1 MRIYHY
7 TSLES
12 LALILQNKTIRFNR
26 LDKVDD
32 LEEGNVESLGIKFCK
47 YIFVSCWTE
56 DENENIPLWK
66 MYGGDWGGVRTSMEK
81 QMFREYSIPRKFIH
95 PKLEI
100 EGCFQYKIPLEDFQN
115 PEFSIYPVSEYDHL
129 FYRNIEYKEDI
140 FLHTKDAI
148 QDNDNELSINIEAFG
163 TYKNKRWKFQNESR
177 FVLYILPYNLLVKS
191 NYSVEN
197 VTIAKKALME
207 GKELSF
213 NYYDMQLKEEA
224 INSMEITLS
233 PSITEAQRII
243 VEALKDKYAPQAKIL
258 DSTLGKIVRLK

>member
-1 MRIYHY
+1 M
-7 TSLES
+7 
-12 LALILQNKTIRFNR
+12 
-26 LDKVDD
+26 
-32 LEEGNVESLGIKFCK
+32 
-47 YIFVSCWTE
+47 
-56 DENENIPLWK
+56 
-66 MYGGDWGGVRTSMEK
+66 
-81 QMFREYSIPRKFIH
+81 
-95 PKLEI
+95 
-100 EGCFQYKIPLEDFQN
+100 
-115 PEFSIYPVSEYDHL
+115 
-129 FYRNIEYKEDI
+129 
-140 FLHTKDAI
+140 
-148 QDNDNELSINIEAFG
+148 
-163 TYKNKRWKFQNESR
+163 
-177 FVLYILPYNLLVKS
+177 VKS